1 MPAVI
6 PPSPEA
12 QALAGNLDAMHAAGH
27 TNLDPLAQI
36 AVAQGAGSTQS
47 VLDHSGLLNQAV
59 KQTTPDKSISEPA
72 VNQQPSLLS
81 SAASFLHH
89 QYGPIPILNSDIAG
103 IQQQLQ
109 SKGYG
114 KDLAT
119 GVWNSQWQSVLSQ
132 HSYDATVAPKF
143 GNVKSLPLWERIVN
157 DIAPSGWS
165 STIAHSVASYVRNM
179 PAQARS
185 MIGNLSGQA
194 ASTWDAIAHPSE
206 GSAAYTK
213 TQFQTAADIQNT
225 LGAKTTAAELQKN
238 QIQNLVQ
245 DYGNLLSLVGLA
257 GAGKALATSVGAVG
271 KSLLENTAAKESVS
285 AAAKALVTRS
295 LPESAAST
303 PTFFVSK
310 SLYQGGVEGAK
321 GTGLL
326 RWMENVPVA
335 KRMLPAID
343 AMDTEGST
351 YYNLKMQQASLMRN
365 PIWQV
370 AAQAQAKGSLAGLG
384 LTAIGEAEQK
394 AGINE
399 QDANLAAPYQGSLA
413 NAVNFASMFMGHP
426 TIGLKASQNVG
437 QIVDAAHGAL
447 SDTLGPINMD
457 YVLKKGLGIS
467 LTDLQKNLGN
477 EFVNDHFLNT
487 KVNQYAASHYAD
499 DALQTAIRAGT
510 VDKNTPEAAK
520 LFSQYEH
527 EALSDPAGVLAP
539 ARDSLIRQP
548 DVLANYF
555 KKDFANQL
563 GSNVRK
569 GVTDTYDIAD

>member
-1 MPAVI
+1 MQLRIHQKARPHI
-6 PPSPEA
+6 
-12 QALAGNLDAMHAAGH
+12 QKRNFK
-27 TNLDPLAQI
+27 
-36 AVAQGAGSTQS
+36 
-47 VLDHSGLLNQAV
+47 LL
-59 KQTTPDKSISEPA
+59 
-72 VNQQPSLLS
+72 
-81 SAASFLHH
+81 H
-89 QYGPIPILNSDIAG
+89 
-103 IQQQLQ
+103 
-109 SKGYG
+109 
-114 KDLAT
+114 
-119 GVWNSQWQSVLSQ
+119 
-132 HSYDATVAPKF
+132 
-143 GNVKSLPLWERIVN
+143 
-157 DIAPSGWS
+157 
-165 STIAHSVASYVRNM
+165 
-179 PAQARS
+179 
-185 MIGNLSGQA
+185 
-194 ASTWDAIAHPSE
+194 
-206 GSAAYTK
+206 
-213 TQFQTAADIQNT
+213 IQNT

-351 YYNLKMQQASLMRN
+351 YYNLKMQQASLMR

-394 AGINE
+394 VGINE

-426 TIGLKASQNVG
+426 TMVQLTWI
-437 QIVDAAHGAL
+437 
-447 SDTLGPINMD
+447 MF
-457 YVLKKGLGIS
+457 LKK
-467 LTDLQKNLGN
+467 DWV
-477 EFVNDHFLNT
+477 FH
-487 KVNQYAASHYAD
+487 
-499 DALQTAIRAGT
+499 
-510 VDKNTPEAAK
+510 
-520 LFSQYEH
+520 
-527 EALSDPAGVLAP
+527 
-539 ARDSLIRQP
+539 
-548 DVLANYF
+548 
-555 KKDFANQL
+555 
-563 GSNVRK
+563 
-569 GVTDTYDIAD
+569 